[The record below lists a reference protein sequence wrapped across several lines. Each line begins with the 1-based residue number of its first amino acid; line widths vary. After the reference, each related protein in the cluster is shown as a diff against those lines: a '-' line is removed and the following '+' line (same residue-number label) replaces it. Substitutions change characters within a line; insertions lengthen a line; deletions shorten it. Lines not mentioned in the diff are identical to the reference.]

1 MNEEG
6 ESVAFTREDSRDDLL
21 IRINLVYLLGGH
33 RRFHGLSII
42 ATPTSR

>member
-1 MNEEG
+1 MDEEG
-6 ESVAFTREDSRDDLL
+6 KGITLTREDSRDDVL

-42 ATPTSR
+42 FAPTSR